1 MDGLYRQARFD
12 RWLTSAGSSGARH
25 RKTTLLF
32 FAYVT
37 RLIIFATLIAATLY
51 FMVLSLWAAALVV
64 FAIATLEFPYAPN
77 GGWRGPC
84 PRCGR
89 LIAVKVPKRSK
100 AGDFA
105 CPNCQAR
112 ISLEGGYFRVA
123 R

>member
-12 RWLTSAGSSGARH
+12 RWLTSAGSRRARH
-25 RKTTLLF
+25 GERTLLL

-37 RLIIFATLIAATLY
+37 RLVIFAALMAATLY
-51 FMVLSLWAAALVV
+51 FMVVSLWAAALVV
-64 FAIATLEFPYAPN
+64 FAIATLEFPHAPN

-89 LIAVKVPKRSK
+89 FIAVRVPKRK
-100 AGDFA
+100 VGDFA
-105 CPNCQAR
+105 CPNCQSR
-112 ISLEGGYFRVA
+112 VSLEGGYFRVP